1 MIFRHC
7 CHERKEITFTNYL
20 TVSFADLESDFSHES
35 LGAKNI
41 TPYATPVSIH
51 VHSRRKRLC
60 DADGISAKAVIDGL
74 VSAGILQDDSPN
86 YVNAVS
92 YSQEKSQIEETIITI
107 WMEQ

>member
-1 MIFRHC
+1 M
-7 CHERKEITFTNYL
+7 
-20 TVSFADLESDFSHES
+20 ESDFTDVIMGE
-35 LGAKNI
+35 KII
-41 TPYATPVSIH
+41 TPYNSSVSIH
-51 VHSRRKRLC
+51 VHSKRQRLC